1 MNLFADVALPTLDV
15 KARTVLLAE
24 GQVASHLYVV
34 RQGCV
39 RIWLNHRGKDLTAQ
53 FFVEG
58 EAVASL
64 ESFLTGEPSEFT
76 IETVEACTL
85 DVLSKAEFDR
95 LMAERPD
102 FREWFQQLT
111 TRRLIGYV
119 HHLLAY
125 IRDTPQERYEDLVK
139 NRPQLLQRV
148 PQHYIA
154 SYLGITGVSLSRIR
168 NRK

>member
-1 MNLFADVALPTLDV
+1 MNPFADLQLPTLAV
-15 KARTVLLAE
+15 KGKTVLLAE
-24 GQVASHLYVV
+24 GQVATQFYVI

-64 ESFLTGEPSEFT
+64 ESFLSGEPSEFT

-85 DVLSKAEFDR
+85 EVLSKPEFDC
-95 LMAERPD
+95 LMAENLT
-102 FREWFQQLT
+102 FRDWFQQLL
-111 TRRLIGYV
+111 TRRLMSYV
-119 HHLLAY
+119 RHLLSF
-125 IRDTPQERYEDLVK
+125 IRDTPQERYQDLVK

>member
-1 MNLFADVALPTLDV
+1 MQLPTLDV
-15 KARTVLLAE
+15 KAKTVLLAE
-24 GQVASHLYVV
+24 GQVATHLYVI

-39 RIWLNHRGKDLTAQ
+39 RIWLNHRGKELTAQ

-76 IETVEACTL
+76 LETVEPCTL
-85 DVLSKAEFDR
+85 EVLTKTEFDR
-95 LMAERPD
+95 LMAGHAG

-119 HHLLAY
+119 HHLLSY
-125 IRDTPQERYEDLVK
+125 IRDTPQERYQDLVR

>member
-1 MNLFADVALPTLDV
+1 MNLFADAELPTLDT

-24 GQVASHLYVV
+24 GQVATQLYVV

-64 ESFLTGEPSEFT
+64 ESFLTGEPSAFT
-76 IETVEACTL
+76 LETVEPCVL
-85 DVLSKAEFDR
+85 NVLSKAEFDR
-95 LMAERPD
+95 LMTQNSD

-111 TRRLIGYV
+111 TRRLIDYV
-119 HHLLAY
+119 HHLLAC
-125 IRDTPQERYEDLVK
+125 IRDTPQERYQDLVK
-139 NRPQLLQRV
+139 NRAQLPQQV

-154 SYLGITGVSLSRIR
+154 SYLGVTGVSLSR

>member
-1 MNLFADVALPTLDV
+1 MNLFANVSLPTIDV
-15 KARTVLLAE
+15 KAKTVLLAE
-24 GQVASHLYVV
+24 GKVAAHLYVV

-39 RIWLNHRGKDLTAQ
+39 RIWLHHRGKELTAQ

-64 ESFLTGEPSEFT
+64 ESFMTGEPSEFT
-76 IETVEACTL
+76 LETVEQCTL
-85 DVLSKAEFDR
+85 EVLTKAEFDR
-95 LMAERPD
+95 LLAEHAG

-125 IRDTPQERYEDLVK
+125 IRDTPQERYQRLVK

>member
-1 MNLFADVALPTLDV
+1 MNPFADVSLPALEV
-15 KARTVLLAE
+15 KGKTVLLAE
-24 GQVASHLYVV
+24 GQVATQLYVI

-39 RIWLNHRGKDLTAQ
+39 RIWLNHRGKELTAQ
-53 FFVEG
+53 FFVQG

-76 IETVEACTL
+76 LETLEPCTL
-85 DVLSKAEFDR
+85 EVLSKPEYDR
-95 LMAERPD
+95 LMAENAD
-102 FREWFQQLT
+102 FRDWFQQLT

-119 HHLLAY
+119 HHLLSY
-125 IRDTPQERYEDLVK
+125 IRDTPQERYQDLVK

-168 NRK
+168 HRK